1 MNSGESTRW
10 AAVRGVWSRFSA
22 LIWLFVVPQTPVRLA
37 SHGGGPE
44 YARRWASWWFGRAL
58 VAAVGPAWRGAD
70 GGGAGAVGGGA
81 AAVDGGARAR
91 GVAVVVVVVVVGL
104 AGGMGCTVDA
114 GNSGAGVC
122 GYRGRQVPQCVGVRD
137 AGGPGGWTSSGGGG
151 RGGGCVRPAAGGW
164 AGGRGGRAP

>member
-91 GVAVVVVVVVVGL
+91 GGAVVVGVVLVGR
-104 AGGMGCTVDA
+104 A
-114 GNSGAGVC
+114 
-122 GYRGRQVPQCVGVRD
+122 
-137 AGGPGGWTSSGGGG
+137 GGGG
-151 RGGGCVRPAAGGW
+151 WPLDARELRAGGL
-164 AGGRGGRAP
+164 R

>member
-91 GVAVVVVVVVVGL
+91 GGAGGVGGVVVGL
-104 AGGMGCTVDA
+104 AGGVGRTRRGREPRA
-114 GNSGAGVC
+114 RVC
-122 GYRGRQVPQCVGVRD
+122 G
-137 AGGPGGWTSSGGGG
+137 GP
-151 RGGGCVRPAAGGW
+151 
-164 AGGRGGRAP
+164 